1 VSDIPKGWVTATIPD
16 LIGVEGVFVDGDWV
30 ESKDQDQN
38 GDVRL
43 IQLADVGDGRYADKS
58 NRFLTHTKAMA
69 LGCTFLRHGDVLVAR
84 MPDPLGRAC
93 IFPGDRSQAVTVV
106 DVCVVRGSPEH
117 FDHSWLMYFINSSSF
132 RADIHSL
139 QSGSTRKRISRGNLS
154 TLKLPVPPRAE
165 QTRIAAKLEELLSD
179 LDAGVAELKI
189 AQKKLGQYRQSL
201 LKAAVEGALTADWRE
216 KQKAVHPD
224 SEPVEPI
231 EGLSSAHGSTSSPRT
246 DESETG
252 AQLLQRIL
260 AERRA
265 HWEAK
270 QLAKFTEQGKTPPKD
285 WQKKYPVPVQPD
297 TTELPELPE
306 GWVWASVEQ
315 IASDEPYS
323 LAIGPFGS
331 NLKVAD
337 YRESGVPLVFVRNIR
352 SGNYG
357 GTHTKYVT
365 PNKAYELSAH
375 RVDAGDVLITKM
387 GEPPGDA
394 DVYPYGQPPA
404 IITADC
410 IKVRCWAGLLHPDL
424 LKATINSHIGR
435 QQIEPMTQ
443 GVAQK
448 KVSLGRFTSLA
459 VPLPP
464 IQEQDEL
471 IALLGTATR
480 EIAAQEA
487 AVGLSLKQSTAQ
499 RQNILRAAFAG
510 QLVPQDPNDE
520 PANVLLERIRAE
532 RIARTNGKTATRRS
546 RHA

>member
-1 VSDIPKGWVTATIPD
+1 MRSDYLYYWLTTSKKRA
-16 LIGVEGVFVDGDWV
+16 
-30 ESKDQDQN
+30 ES
-38 GDVRL
+38 
-43 IQLADVGDGRYADKS
+43 LASG
-58 NRFLTHTKAMA
+58 T
-69 LGCTFLRHGDVLVAR
+69 TFLEL
-84 MPDPLGRAC
+84 
-93 IFPGDRSQAVTVV
+93 
-106 DVCVVRGSPEH
+106 
-117 FDHSWLMYFINSSSF
+117 
-132 RADIHSL
+132 
-139 QSGSTRKRISRGNLS
+139 SGAKAAL
-154 TLKLPVPPRAE
+154 LPVPLAPNAE
-165 QTRIAAKLEELLSD
+165 QTRIVEKLEELLSD
-179 LDAGVAELKI
+179 LDAGVAELKA
-189 AQKKLGQYRQSL
+189 AQKKLAQYRQSL
-201 LKAAVEGALTADWRE
+201 LKAAVEGALTAEWR
-216 KQKAVHPD
+216 QQNP
-224 SEPVEPI
+224 P
-231 EGLSSAHGSTSSPRT
+231 T
-246 DESETG
+246 ETG

-265 HWEAK
+265 RWEAR
-270 QLAKFTEQGKTPPKD
+270 QLAKFKEQGKAPPKD
-285 WQKKYPVPVQPD
+285 WQKKYPEPVQPD
-297 TTELPELPE
+297 TSDLPELPQ

-315 IASDEPYS
+315 IASDETHS

-331 NLKVAD
+331 NLKVPD

-365 PNKAYELSAH
+365 PEKAEELRAH

-394 DVYPYGQPPA
+394 DVYPDGQPPA

-410 IKVRCWAGLLHPDL
+410 IKVRCWAGLVRPDL

-459 VPLPP
+459 VPVPP

-510 QLVPQDPNDE
+510 QLVPQDPADE
-520 PANVLLERIRAE
+520 PASVLLERIRAE
-532 RIARTNGKTATRRS
+532 RAAGGTPKKPRGRPAREVA
-546 RHA
+546 

>member
-1 VSDIPKGWVTATIPD
+1 LLALVQTQNFIDAMSEVVQGALYPAVRPRDIA
-16 LIGVEGVFVDGDWV
+16 
-30 ESKDQDQN
+30 
-38 GDVRL
+38 
-43 IQLADVGDGRYADKS
+43 AY
-58 NRFLTHTKAMA
+58 
-69 LGCTFLRHGDVLVAR
+69 
-84 MPDPLGRAC
+84 
-93 IFPGDRSQAVTVV
+93 
-106 DVCVVRGSPEH
+106 
-117 FDHSWLMYFINSSSF
+117 SF
-132 RADIHSL
+132 SFETPA
-139 QSGSTRKRISRGNLS
+139 Q
-154 TLKLPVPPRAE
+154 
-165 QTRIAAKLEELLSD
+165 QTRIVAKLEELLSD
-179 LDAGVAELKI
+179 LDVGVAELK
-189 AQKKLGQYRQSL
+189 AVQKKLAQYRQSL
-201 LKAAVEGALTADWRE
+201 LKAAVEGALTAEWRE